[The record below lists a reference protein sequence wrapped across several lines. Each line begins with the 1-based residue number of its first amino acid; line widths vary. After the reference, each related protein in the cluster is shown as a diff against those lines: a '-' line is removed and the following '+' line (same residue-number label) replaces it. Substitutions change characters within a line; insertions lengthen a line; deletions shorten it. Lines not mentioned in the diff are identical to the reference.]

1 MHSSVSLGY
10 LYTRRTKGRRSL
22 TPMRGK
28 KRHHLK
34 TRSWKKV
41 ERPNVQLLQ
50 QANAHH
56 TEARDEAFENKH
68 CHHSQWQGGEDR
80 APKRRWKDTEKH
92 PWAIQEGDCA
102 DPEKSVYPGT
112 VCQMRDLS
120 ERTDASTETDAE
132 TQIEAE
138 EIPS

>member
-10 LYTRRTKGRRSL
+10 TRRIKGRRSL

-34 TRSWKKV
+34 TRSWKKLEGLHV
-41 ERPNVQLLQ
+41 PVLQ
-50 QANAHH
+50 QANAFH
-56 TEARDEAFENKH
+56 DETRKETYENQSCQDSK
-68 CHHSQWQGGEDR
+68 WEGGEDSP
-80 APKRRWKDTEKH
+80 PKRRWKDTEKH
-92 PWAIQEGDCA
+92 TQVVQERNGSN
-102 DPEKSVYPGT
+102 PKESLYPGT

-120 ERTDASTETDAE
+120 EKADASTETDAE

-138 EIPS
+138 VIPS